1 MKKTTK
7 LIMKNVQLRV
17 QNNLLKKE
25 TRKAIKE
32 MDKALSDLD
41 CMQNNNIFLI
51 EENDVLKGK
60 LRKYQQ
66 KEDHINGKKLKK
78 KLDKEIENGNKK

>member
-1 MKKTTK
+1 MNTTK

-32 MDKALSDLD
+32 KNKALSDLD
-41 CMQNNNIFLI
+41 VMEKNNIFLI
-51 EENDVLKGK
+51 EENDMLKGA
-60 LRKYQQ
+60 LRKYQA
-66 KEDHINGKKLKK
+66 KEDKANGKKLKN
-78 KLDKEIENGNKK
+78 KLDKEILKNGKK